1 MKFKY
6 LIAGALLTFSL
17 AGRAEVN
24 DCNHHIPNTFSI
36 MITDNYDYAKAW
48 REVEKLDASDQPRKA
63 LEKVKEIR
71 LNALK
76 EKNFQQ
82 ASRAFIY
89 IIDYSYRVEE
99 AKDWKAELQLLRS
112 TADDAPDAPKAFFNM
127 LLGQYY

>member
-48 REVEKLDASDQPRKA
+48 REVENLMPAT
-63 LEKVKEIR
+63 
-71 LNALK
+71 
-76 EKNFQQ
+76 
-82 ASRAFIY
+82 SRAKL
-89 IIDYSYRVEE
+89 S
-99 AKDWKAELQLLRS
+99 KK
-112 TADDAPDAPKAFFNM
+112 
-127 LLGQYY
+127 